1 MKEIIVAC
9 VLFII
14 SAIVLVLSIRSFK
27 NKGFLLNNAFIYASQ
42 KEREAMDKSKYYRQS
57 GVCLLL
63 VSLAFAFN
71 GAAVLSRIDAL
82 FGAVG
87 VLFAVAAVYAIVSSI
102 KLSK

>member
-1 MKEIIVAC
+1 
-9 VLFII
+9 
-14 SAIVLVLSIRSFK
+14 
-27 NKGFLLNNAFIYASQ
+27 
-42 KEREAMDKSKYYRQS
+42 MDKSKYYRQS

-63 VSLAFAFN
+63 LALSFAID

-87 VLFAVAAVYAIVSSI
+87 VLFAAAAVYAIVSSI